1 VLVVKRKKLGEV
13 LQERGHISALDLAKL
28 ITEQQGK
35 VIRLG
40 ELMLDRD
47 LVTKAALA
55 SALEEITRVPYLDC
69 SAVHPDKSVLA
80 AVPRVL
86 AIKCCVFPVAREG
99 AKLIVVMAEPQ
110 NVALTDELKFTVG
123 SNISPRLGFRQEIF
137 AAIEK
142 HYGGKVE
149 VDEGSS
155 ISSSSSAT
163 PAAQTAPQ
171 QGAPIVLA
179 DDANAME
186 FVSTSS
192 RQANRD
198 AMEEARAELT
208 HTRTPAVRLVSEVLM
223 AAKNKGASDVHIE
236 PQATEVVIR
245 IRVDGVLRDL
255 LRVPQNLQHSF
266 VSRIKILSDMDIA
279 ERRAPQDGR
288 FLVRMSGK
296 ELDLRVST
304 LPTQYGE
311 KVVMRL
317 LDSSAALRG
326 FPQLGLPEDVEKTLK
341 EVLDLPQGMLLVTGP
356 TGSGKSTTLYAA
368 LNYLR
373 RPSVNIVT
381 VEDPVEYVLP
391 GINQV
396 HVNSKAGLTFS
407 SCLRS
412 ILRQDPNVIM
422 VGEIRDKETAEI
434 SMKAAQTG
442 HFVLST
448 LHTNDSVAAIT
459 RLVDLG
465 IPGFMISSS
474 VTAVLAQRLVR
485 RLCKC
490 HHESAPTREALSR
503 LEKLGLVGPVDSLPN
518 PAGCDEC
525 DQTGY
530 KGRVGIYEILMF
542 DETIRAAVRDGKRN
556 DEIRNHM
563 QDAGMRL
570 MQQDALE
577 KVLQGVTSVE
587 EVARVVPV
595 HGDGSAVCTKCSRKI
610 TPTFQFCPH
619 CGAKQKHAKSPASP
633 ASEHEN
639 GKVSLE
645 ESLRS

>member
-1 VLVVKRKKLGEV
+1 LKKKKLGEV
-13 LQERGHISALDLAKL
+13 LQERGHISATDLSQIIA
-28 ITEQQGK
+28 EQHGK

-40 ELMLDRD
+40 ELMLDRG
-47 LVTKAALA
+47 LVTKDALS
-55 SALEEITRVPYLDC
+55 SALEEVTHVPYLDC
-69 SAVHPDKSVLA
+69 TTAKPSREVLA
-80 AVPRVL
+80 LIPRQLAVR
-86 AIKCCVFPVAREG
+86 CCVFPIAKEAG
-99 AKLIVVMAEPQ
+99 KLIVVMAEPQ
-110 NVALTDELKFTVG
+110 NFSLSDELKFSVG
-123 SNISPRLGFRQEIF
+123 SNISPRLGFRNEII

-142 HYGGKVE
+142 HYGGE
-149 VDEGSS
+149 VAREASAASPPLAGSQS
-155 ISSSSSAT
+155 ED
-163 PAAQTAPQ
+163 
-171 QGAPIVLA
+171 VHE
-179 DDANAME
+179 ME

-198 AMEEARAELT
+198 AIEEAQAELT
-208 HTRTPAVRLVSEVLM
+208 RRHTPAVRLVSEVIM
-223 AAKNKGASDVHIE
+223 AAKVKGASDIHVE
-236 PQATEVVIR
+236 PQAGDVIVR

-255 LRVPQNLQHSF
+255 QRVPSALQHSF
-266 VSRIKILSDMDIA
+266 VSRIKILADMDIA

-288 FLVRMSGK
+288 FLVRMGGK
-296 ELDLRVST
+296 EIDLRVST

-317 LDSSAALRG
+317 LDSSDAVRG
-326 FPQLGLPEDVEKTLK
+326 FPQLGLPEDVERILT
-341 EVLDLPQGMLLVTGP
+341 EVLSLPQGMLLVTGP

-368 LNYLR
+368 LHFLR
-373 RPSVNIVT
+373 KPSVNIVT

-465 IPGFMISSS
+465 IPPFMISSS

-485 RLCKC
+485 RLCEC
-490 HHESAPTREALSR
+490 HSTAAPTREALAR
-503 LEKLGLVGPVDSLPN
+503 LSGLGMVEEVETVGTPV
-518 PAGCDEC
+518 GCDLC
-525 DQTGY
+525 DNVGY
-530 KGRVGIYEILMF
+530 KGRVGIYEILVF
-542 DETIRAAVRDGKRN
+542 DEAVRVAVRDGHRN

-563 QDAGMRL
+563 RDVGMRL

-577 KVLQGVTSVE
+577 KVINGVTSVE
-587 EVARVVPV
+587 EVSRVVPV
-595 HGDGSAVCTKCSRKI
+595 HSDGFGVCVKCTRKI

-619 CGAKQKHAKSPASP
+619 CGAEQRKAESRST
-633 ASEHEN
+633 EHQSRM
-639 GKVSLE
+639 SLE
-645 ESLRS
+645 GSLR

>member
-1 VLVVKRKKLGEV
+1 VKKKKLGEV
-13 LQERGHISALDLAKL
+13 LQERGHISAMDLSQIVA
-28 ITEQQGK
+28 EQHGK

-40 ELMLDRD
+40 ELMLDRG

-55 SALEEITRVPYLDC
+55 SALEEVTRVPYFDC
-69 SAVHPDKSVLA
+69 SKVSPSREVLGL
-80 AVPRVL
+80 VPRQL
-86 AIKCCVFPVAREG
+86 AVKCCVFPVAKEAG
-99 AKLIVVMAEPQ
+99 KLVVVMAEPQ
-110 NVALTDELKFTVG
+110 NVSLSDELKFSIG
-123 SNISPRLGFRQEIF
+123 SNISPRLGFRNEIF

-149 VDEGSS
+149 TGE
-155 ISSSSSAT
+155 
-163 PAAQTAPQ
+163 PAVAPPMGLTQ
-171 QGAPIVLA
+171 SE
-179 DDANAME
+179 DANMME

-198 AMEEARAELT
+198 AIEEAQAELT
-208 HTRTPAVRLVSEVLM
+208 RRHTPAVRLVSEVIM
-223 AAKNKGASDVHIE
+223 AAKMKGASDIHVE
-236 PQATEVVIR
+236 PQAGDVIVR

-255 LRVPQNLQHSF
+255 QRVPSALQHSF
-266 VSRIKILSDMDIA
+266 VSRIKILADMDIA

-288 FLVRMSGK
+288 FLVRIGGK

-317 LDSSAALRG
+317 LDSSDAIRG
-326 FPQLGLPEDVEKTLK
+326 FPQLGLPEDVERTLT
-341 EVLDLPQGMLLVTGP
+341 EVLSLPQGMLLVTGP

-368 LNYLR
+368 LHFLR
-373 RPSVNIVT
+373 KPSVNIVT

-396 HVNSKAGLTFS
+396 HVNTKAGLTFS

-459 RLVDLG
+459 RLLDLG
-465 IPGFMISSS
+465 IPPFMISSS

-485 RLCKC
+485 RLCEC
-490 HHESAPTREALSR
+490 HHTVEPTREALSR
-503 LEKLGLVGPVDSLPN
+503 LEALGMVEPIESMATPN
-518 PAGCDEC
+518 GCDEC
-525 DQTGY
+525 DHVGY
-530 KGRVGIYEILMF
+530 RGRVGIYEILVF
-542 DETIRAAVRDGKRN
+542 DEAVREAVRDGHRN

-563 QDAGMRL
+563 RDVGMRL

-577 KVLQGVTSVE
+577 KVTRGITSVE
-587 EVARVVPV
+587 EVSRVVPV
-595 HGDGSAVCTKCSRKI
+595 HSDGFAVCEKCARKI
-610 TPTFQFCPH
+610 TPSFQFCPH
-619 CGAKQKHAKSPASP
+619 CGKERREAQSRS
-633 ASEHEN
+633 SERQSRM
-639 GKVSLE
+639 SLE
-645 ESLRS
+645 GSLR

>member
-1 VLVVKRKKLGEV
+1 VKKKKLGEV
-13 LQERGHISALDLAKL
+13 LQERGHISALDLSQIIA
-28 ITEQQGK
+28 EQHGK

-40 ELMLDRD
+40 ELMLDRG
-47 LVTKAALA
+47 LVTKEALS
-55 SALEEITRVPYLDC
+55 SALEEVTRVPYFDC
-69 SAVHPDKSVLA
+69 SLANPSREVLA
-80 AVPRVL
+80 LVPRAL
-86 AIKCCVFPVAREG
+86 AVRCCVFPIAKEG
-99 AKLIVVMAEPQ
+99 AKVIVVMAEPQ
-110 NVALTDELKFTVG
+110 NVSLSDELRFSVG
-123 SNISPRLGFRQEIF
+123 SNISPRLGFRSEIN

-142 HYGGKVE
+142 HYGGQV
-149 VDEGSS
+149 
-155 ISSSSSAT
+155 AT
-163 PAAQTAPQ
+163 EAAASTPPMASGLSQTEEAHE
-171 QGAPIVLA
+171 
-179 DDANAME
+179 ME

-192 RQANRD
+192 RQANKD
-198 AMEEARAELT
+198 AIDEAQAEV
-208 HTRTPAVRLVSEVLM
+208 TRRHTPAVRLVSEVIM
-223 AAKNKGASDVHIE
+223 AAKTKGASDIHVE
-236 PQATEVVIR
+236 PQAGDTIVR

-255 LRVPQNLQHSF
+255 QRVPSNLQHSF
-266 VSRIKILSDMDIA
+266 VSRIKILADMDIA

-288 FLVRMSGK
+288 FLVRISGK

-317 LDSSAALRG
+317 LDSSDAVRG
-326 FPQLGLPEDVEKTLK
+326 FPQLGLPPDVERTLT
-341 EVLDLPQGMLLVTGP
+341 EVLSLPQGMLLVTGP

-368 LNYLR
+368 LHFLR
-373 RPSVNIVT
+373 KPSVNIVT

-465 IPGFMISSS
+465 IAPFMISSS

-485 RLCKC
+485 RLCDCKRTV
-490 HHESAPTREALSR
+490 APNREALTR
-503 LEKLGLVGPVDSLPN
+503 LEALGISDPVDSVSAPN
-518 PAGCDEC
+518 GCDEC
-525 DQTGY
+525 DHVGY
-530 KGRVGIYEILMF
+530 RGRVGIYEILVF
-542 DETIRAAVRDGKRN
+542 DETIREMVRDNHRN

-563 QDAGMRL
+563 RDVGMRL

-577 KVLQGVTSVE
+577 KIVKGITSVE
-587 EVARVVPV
+587 EVSRVVPV
-595 HGDGSAVCTKCSRKI
+595 HSDGFAVCVKCTRKI
-610 TPTFQFCPH
+610 TPSFQFCPH
-619 CGAKQKHAKSPASP
+619 CGKEQRPAQSRSNERS
-633 ASEHEN
+633 SERQSRM
-639 GKVSLE
+639 SLE
-645 ESLRS
+645 GSLR

>member
-1 VLVVKRKKLGEV
+1 LVKRKKLGEV

-40 ELMLDRD
+40 ELMLDRG

-69 SAVHPDKSVLA
+69 STANPDKATLA
-80 AVPRVL
+80 AVPRAL
-86 AIKCCVFPVAREG
+86 AIKCCMLPIAKDG

-110 NVALTDELKFTVG
+110 NVALTDELKFSVG
-123 SNISPRLGFRQEIF
+123 SNISPRLGFREEIF
-137 AAIEK
+137 KAIEK
-142 HYGGKVE
+142 FYGGKIPRDDDAPVE
-149 VDEGSS
+149 VQ
-155 ISSSSSAT
+155 
-163 PAAQTAPQ
+163 PAALTAPQ
-171 QGAPIVLA
+171 PGMPIVIA
-179 DDANAME
+179 DDSNAME

-198 AMEEARAELT
+198 AIAEAQAELS
-208 HTRTPAVRLVSEVLM
+208 HTRTPAVRLVSEVIG
-223 AAKNKGASDVHIE
+223 AAKNKGASDIHVE
-236 PQATEVVIR
+236 PQATEVIIR

-255 LRVPQNLQHSF
+255 LRVPQALQHSF

-288 FLVRMSGK
+288 FLVRMGGK
-296 ELDLRVST
+296 EFDFRVST

-317 LDSSAALRG
+317 LDSSSALRG
-326 FPQLGLPEDVEKTLK
+326 FPELGLPEDVEKTLK
-341 EVLDLPQGMLLVTGP
+341 EVLIQPQGMLLVTGP
-356 TGSGKSTTLYAA
+356 TGSGKSTTLYGA
-368 LNYLR
+368 LNFLR
-373 RPSVNIVT
+373 QPSVNIVT

-396 HVNSKAGLTFS
+396 HVNTKAGLTFS

-459 RLVDLG
+459 RLLDLG
-465 IPGFMISSS
+465 IPAYMISSS

-490 HHESAPTREALSR
+490 HHESAPSREALAR
-503 LEKLGLVGPVDSLPN
+503 LAALGLTEPIDSVPV
-518 PAGCDEC
+518 ATGCEEC

-530 KGRVGIYEILMF
+530 KGRVGIYEILSF
-542 DETIRAAVRDGKRN
+542 DEAVRAAVRDGKRN

-563 QDAGMRL
+563 QDVGMRL

-577 KVLQGVTSVE
+577 KVLRGVTSVE

-595 HGDGSAVCTKCSRKI
+595 HSDGFAVCAKCSRKL
-610 TPTFQFCPH
+610 TPTFQYCPH
-619 CGAKQKHAKSPASP
+619 CGAKQRSVKSPSTAEQDHSKMP
-633 ASEHEN
+633 
-639 GKVSLE
+639 LE